1 MTYRPSGPEEQRW
14 LEHYKPGD
22 FPSISLTSDVV
33 LFTIRQGALC
43 VLLVKRGG
51 FPYRDY
57 WALPGGFVN
66 QDESAA
72 EGARREL
79 QEETLVDVDGIH
91 LEQLATYSAPYRDP
105 RMRVV
110 SVAHVAILP
119 DMPTPI
125 GSDDAADAHWW
136 AVDDL
141 NLDDEDATEYE
152 PAHDKPRLAFDHAKI
167 VKDGLERVRAKF
179 EYSTLATKFLD
190 DTFSLSELQRI
201 YETVWG
207 APIVSTENFRR
218 KVLSTPGF
226 VMPTDQKTVA
236 PSGMGRPSLLYRAG
250 GGDTLLQ
257 PAMLRSAPNR
267 REEIAA

>member
-1 MTYRPSGPEEQRW
+1 MRRYIPSGPEEQRW
-14 LEHYKPGD
+14 LEHYTPGD
-22 FPSISLTSDVV
+22 YPGVSLTSDVV

-43 VLLVKRGG
+43 VLLIKRGG

-66 QDESAA
+66 PDESAGD
-72 EGARREL
+72 GARREL

-91 LEQLATYSAPYRDP
+91 LEQLGTYSEPYRDP

-119 DMPTPI
+119 DMPAPI

-141 NLDDEDATEYE
+141 TLDSDDATEHE
-152 PAHDKPRLAFDHAKI
+152 HSHDKPRLAFDHAQI
-167 VKDGLERVRAKF
+167 VKDGLERVRSKF
-179 EYSTLATKFLD
+179 EYTSLATKFLD
-190 DTFSLSELQRI
+190 ETFSLSELQRI
-201 YETVWG
+201 YEAVWG
-207 APIVSTENFRR
+207 TPIESTENFRR

-226 VMPTDQKTVA
+226 VEPTQRKRVA

-250 GGDTLLQ
+250 GDLTLLQ
-257 PAMLRSAPNR
+257 PAMLRPARNEP
-267 REEIAA
+267 AVD